1 MEDGHLS
8 RQAMTGED
16 ACPPLNRPA
25 RSTPS
30 AIIDKILQ
38 RSLAATNAEFDMKC
52 LYLMAGGFVLLAA
65 AFTLPASAQFQI
77 ATAGRDYSFTISTTQ
92 PWTDTGV
99 DLQTGDVLQ
108 IHSSS
113 GETCDPAGVNG
124 GPGTGLP
131 VVSAPAGALIARLQ
145 SQGVPVLV
153 GSGKQLKVDEP
164 GHLFLGV
171 NTAGAPPCSGS
182 FAIKIHIAPAVSSA
196 APAAANSLTANSP
209 ASTSSSSSPTS
220 TPASSS
226 TDTQKSAPAQ
236 DIKSKLASA
245 AQVFLAGQFG
255 TGATPSTAS
264 SSAVP
269 AGSDVAS
276 PASAPAASTTTPVAL
291 KVSSG
296 KLDSGLEKNI
306 DGLPRRVNDEFQ
318 NQGDMVNFVLVGS
331 EQQVKDALD
340 AASWRIAD
348 TDNKEAVL
356 KAVLE
361 TYQKKDYLQMPMSTL
376 YLFGRKQDYGYE
388 LAQAYSVVAS
398 RHHFRIWKAP
408 VTWNGQ
414 TVWAGAGTHD
424 IGFEKD
430 QRNGKVTHKIDPAV
444 DGERDNIGQ
453 TLQTSGKVKSLYYYL
468 PPDPV
473 QGAKN
478 ATGGGYHSDG
488 RILVVVLQ

>member
-1 MEDGHLS
+1 
-8 RQAMTGED
+8 
-16 ACPPLNRPA
+16 
-25 RSTPS
+25 
-30 AIIDKILQ
+30 
-38 RSLAATNAEFDMKC
+38 MKC
-52 LYLMAGGFVLLAA
+52 LSLMAGSFVLLAA
-65 AFTLPASAQFQI
+65 VSNLTASAQFQI
-77 ATAGRDYSFTISTTQ
+77 ATAGRDYSFTISTAQ

-108 IHSSS
+108 IHSSPR
-113 GETCDPAGVNG
+113 ETCDPAGVSG

-145 SQGVPVLV
+145 SQGLPVLV

-171 NTAGAPPCSGS
+171 NTAGAPPCSGT
-182 FAIKIHIAPAVSSA
+182 FAVKIHIAAAA
-196 APAAANSLTANSP
+196 APTAPGASNSLTANSTTANSP
-209 ASTSSSSSPTS
+209 ASTSSPTS
-220 TPASSS
+220 ASATSAPTASS
-226 TDTQKSAPAQ
+226 TDAQKAAPAQ
-236 DIKSKLASA
+236 DTKSKLASA

-255 TGATPSTAS
+255 TGATPSAA

-269 AGSDVAS
+269 AGSDAVPS
-276 PASAPAASTTTPVAL
+276 ASAPAAPTSSAVAL

-296 KLDSGLEKNI
+296 KLDSGLEKDI

-340 AASWRIAD
+340 AAGWRIAD

-376 YLFGRKQDYGYE
+376 YLFGRKQDFGYE

-414 TVWAGAGTHD
+414 TMWAGAGTHD
-424 IGFEKD
+424 LGFEKD

>member
-1 MEDGHLS
+1 
-8 RQAMTGED
+8 
-16 ACPPLNRPA
+16 
-25 RSTPS
+25 
-30 AIIDKILQ
+30 
-38 RSLAATNAEFDMKC
+38 MKFHF
-52 LYLMAGGFVLLAA
+52 LTAGGFALLAG
-65 AFTLPASAQFQI
+65 AFTVPAISAQFQI
-77 ATAGRDYSFTISTTQ
+77 APPAKDYSFTISTAQ

-99 DLQTGDVLQ
+99 DLQAGERLQ
-108 IHSSS
+108 ISASV
-113 GETCDPAGVNG
+113 GESCDPAGVSG
-124 GPGTGLP
+124 SDSAGLP

-145 SQGVPVLV
+145 AQGVPILV
-153 GSGKQLKVDEP
+153 GSSQQLKVEAP

-171 NTAGAPPCSGS
+171 NTSGTPPCSGS
-182 FAIKIHIAPAVSSA
+182 FAVKVSVASEA
-196 APAAANSLTANSP
+196 APAAPTVGNSLTPAASP
-209 ASTSSSSSPTS
+209 AAAPP
-220 TPASSS
+220 PAEA
-226 TDTQKSAPAQ
+226 TETQKPAQ

-255 TGATPSTAS
+255 TGSTAPAT
-264 SSAVP
+264 SASAAP
-269 AGSDVAS
+269 AGNDVVS
-276 PASAPAASTTTPVAL
+276 PTSATTATAPTPAL

-296 KLDSGLEKNI
+296 NLDSSLQKDI

-318 NQGDMVNFVLVGS
+318 NQGDMVNFVLIGS

-340 AASWRIAD
+340 AANWHVAD
-348 TDNKEAVL
+348 IDTKEAVL
-356 KAVLE
+356 KAVLQ
-361 TYQKKDYLQMPMSTL
+361 TYQKKDYLQMPMSQL

-408 VTWNGQ
+408 TTWNGQ

-453 TLQTSGKVKSLYYYL
+453 TLQASGKVKSLYYYL

-473 QGAKN
+473 QGAQN

-488 RILVVVLQ
+488 RMLIIVLQ

>member
-1 MEDGHLS
+1 MRFL
-8 RQAMTGED
+8 R
-16 ACPPLNRPA
+16 
-25 RSTPS
+25 
-30 AIIDKILQ
+30 
-38 RSLAATNAEFDMKC
+38 
-52 LYLMAGGFVLLAA
+52 LMAGGFLLLAGVCVAHALLAQSPNA
-65 AFTLPASAQFQI
+65 AP
-77 ATAGRDYSFTISTTQ
+77 GRDYSFTISTAQ

-99 DLQTGDVLQ
+99 DLQLGELLQ
-108 IHSSS
+108 INASS
-113 GETCDPAGVNG
+113 GENCDPAGTSG
-124 GPGTGLP
+124 SASSGLP
-131 VVSAPAGALIARLQ
+131 VVSAPAGALIARLEA
-145 SQGVPVLV
+145 QGVPVLI
-153 GSGKQLKVDEP
+153 GSGRQLKVKTP
-164 GHLFLGV
+164 GHLYLGV
-171 NTAGAPPCSGS
+171 NTSGTPPCSGI
-182 FAIKIHIAPAVSSA
+182 FAVKVNVASEA
-196 APAAANSLTANSP
+196 APTASAGGNSLTSA
-209 ASTSSSSSPTS
+209 SSPTAAQPPA
-220 TPASSS
+220 TPAE
-226 TDTQKSAPAQ
+226 TQKPAQ

-255 TGATPSTAS
+255 TGATAASASAAPAGNDVVSPTSATTATAS
-264 SSAVP
+264 
-269 AGSDVAS
+269 
-276 PASAPAASTTTPVAL
+276 TPAL

-296 KLDSGLEKNI
+296 SLDSSLQKDI

-318 NQGDMVNFVLVGS
+318 NQGDMVNFILVGS
-331 EQQVKDALD
+331 EQQVKDALN
-340 AASWRIAD
+340 AANWHVAD
-348 TDNKEAVL
+348 IDTKEAVL
-356 KAVLE
+356 KAVLQ
-361 TYQKKDYLQMPMSTL
+361 TYQKQDYLQMPMSQL

-408 VTWNGQ
+408 TTWNGQ

-453 TLQTSGKVKSLYYYL
+453 TLQASGKVKSLYYYL

>member
-1 MEDGHLS
+1 MKFSSLTAAGFILLGGVF
-8 RQAMTGED
+8 TV
-16 ACPPLNRPA
+16 PA
-25 RSTPS
+25 
-30 AIIDKILQ
+30 
-38 RSLAATNAEFDMKC
+38 
-52 LYLMAGGFVLLAA
+52 V
-65 AFTLPASAQFQI
+65 SAQFQI
-77 ATAGRDYSFTISTTQ
+77 ATPSKDYSFTISTAQ

-99 DLQTGDVLQ
+99 DLQAGEVLQ
-108 IHSSS
+108 INSST
-113 GETCDPAGVNG
+113 GENCDPAGVSG
-124 GPGTGLP
+124 SASTGLP

-145 SQGVPVLV
+145 AQGVPVLV
-153 GSGKQLKVDEP
+153 QSAQQLKVEAD

-171 NTAGAPPCSGS
+171 NASGTPPCAGS
-182 FAIKIHIAPAVSSA
+182 FTVKVKVAPEAASAV
-196 APAAANSLTANSP
+196 PAAGNSL
-209 ASTSSSSSPTS
+209 TSSSSSPAAGQAPAAS
-220 TPASSS
+220 TA
-226 TDTQKSAPAQ
+226 TQKPAQ

-255 TGATPSTAS
+255 TGAAPSTT
-264 SSAVP
+264 SA
-269 AGSDVAS
+269 AA
-276 PASAPAASTTTPVAL
+276 ASAGNDAVSPTSATAATAPSPAL

-296 KLDSGLEKNI
+296 SLDSSLQKDI
-306 DGLPRRVNDEFQ
+306 DSLPRRVNDEFQ

-340 AASWRIAD
+340 AANWHVAD
-348 TDNKEAVL
+348 IDTKEAVL

-361 TYQKKDYLQMPMSTL
+361 TYQKKDYLQMPMSQL

-408 VTWNGQ
+408 TAWNGQ

-453 TLQTSGKVKSLYYYL
+453 TLQASGKVKSLYYYL
-468 PPDPV
+468 PPNPV